1 MMLSGLEPVTIG
13 AVQAAEDG
21 AAPRATFV
29 NIGERTNVTGS
40 KAFARMILNGD
51 FEQAL
56 AVARQQVENGAQVI
70 DINMDEA
77 MLDSQ
82 AAMVRF
88 LNLIASEP
96 DISRVPVMID
106 SSKWSVIEAGLRC
119 VQGKGI
125 VNSISMKEGVD
136 EFKRQARLVRRY
148 GAAAVVM
155 AFDEKGQADTYA
167 RKIEICERAYRIL
180 VDEVGFPPEDI
191 IFDPNIFA
199 IATGIEEHNN
209 YAVDFIEATRWIKQN
224 LPGAKVSGG
233 VSNVSFSF
241 RGNDPV
247 REAIHT
253 VFLYHAIKAGMDMGI
268 VNAGMVG
275 VYDEL
280 EPTLRERVE
289 DVVLNRRPDAG
300 ERLVD
305 VAENA
310 KGAAKDESKK
320 NEWRAL
326 PIRERLAHA
335 LVRGQNEFITQDTE
349 EMWQEI
355 SATGT
360 QETNRY
366 TDAQKQVKT
375 FVKYRLTW
383 FSRGRK
389 PYTGE
394 RSQQGQDSG
403 YRQSQNRPEGNRA
416 GGDGQNYAA
425 QPRGDS
431 ANRQPSNAAGH
442 QAQQTEPE
450 SFRSREHEEFL

>member
-1 MMLSGLEPVTIG
+1 MLLSGLEPISI
-13 AVQAAEDG
+13 DSSSL
-21 AAPRATFV
+21 FV
-29 NIGERTNVTGS
+29 NVGERTNVTGS
-40 KAFARMILNGD
+40 KAFARMILNGEY
-51 FEQAL
+51 EQAL

-77 MLDSQ
+77 MLDSK
-82 AAMVRF
+82 AAMVKF
-88 LNLIASEP
+88 LNLIAGEP
-96 DISRVPVMID
+96 DIARVPVMVD
-106 SSKWSVIEAGLRC
+106 SSKWEVIEAGLRC
-119 VQGKGI
+119 VQGKGV

-136 EFKRQARLVRRY
+136 EFKRQAGLVKRY

-155 AFDEKGQADTYA
+155 AFDEKGQADTYE
-167 RKIEICERAYRIL
+167 RKVEICERAYRIL

-209 YAVDFIEATRWIKQN
+209 YAVDFINATRWIKAN

-280 EPTLRERVE
+280 EPELRERVE

-300 ERLVD
+300 ERLVE

-310 KGAAKDESKK
+310 KGAAKDDSKK

-326 PIRERLAHA
+326 PIRERLSHA
-335 LVRGQNEFITQDTE
+335 LVRGMNEFISEDTE
-349 EMWQEI
+349 EMWRQIEADGGRPLNVIEGPLMDGMNVVGDLFGAGKMFLPQVVKSARVMKKAVAHLIPYIEAAKEEGAKAKGRMGPSRLKGTGLI
-355 SATGT
+355 SAPFLAVSSAVHGF
-360 QETNRY
+360 RRMPGS
-366 TDAQKQVKT
+366 A
-375 FVKYRLTW
+375 
-383 FSRGRK
+383 
-389 PYTGE
+389 PM
-394 RSQQGQDSG
+394 
-403 YRQSQNRPEGNRA
+403 
-416 GGDGQNYAA
+416 
-425 QPRGDS
+425 PRC
-431 ANRQPSNAAGH
+431 
-442 QAQQTEPE
+442 
-450 SFRSREHEEFL
+450 

>member
-1 MMLSGLEPVTIG
+1 MSISAPSSALVSARAALGSPPPMLLSGLEPLVVG
-13 AVQAAEDG
+13 EG
-21 AAPRATFV
+21 SLFV
-29 NIGERTNVTGS
+29 NVGERTNVTGS
-40 KAFARMILNGD
+40 KAFARMILEGRYED
-51 FEQAL
+51 AL
-56 AVARQQVENGAQVI
+56 AVARQQVENGAQIV
-70 DINMDEA
+70 DVNMDEA

-88 LNLIASEP
+88 LNLMATEP
-96 DISRVPVMID
+96 DIARVPVMID

-119 VQGKGI
+119 VQGKSV

-136 EFKRQARLVRRY
+136 EFKRQATLVKRY

-155 AFDEKGQADTYA
+155 AFDEQGQADTYQ
-167 RKIEICERAYRIL
+167 RKIEICERAYRVL

-233 VSNVSFSF
+233 VSNVSSFSF

-253 VFLYHAIKAGMDMGI
+253 VFLYHAISNGMDMGI

-280 EPTLRERVE
+280 EPELRERVE

-320 NEWRAL
+320 NEWRGL
-326 PIRERLAHA
+326 PIRERLSPCAWCA
-335 LVRGQNEFITQDTE
+335 ART
-349 EMWQEI
+349 
-355 SATGT
+355 SSSP
-360 QETNRY
+360 
-366 TDAQKQVKT
+366 KT
-375 FVKYRLTW
+375 PR
-383 FSRGRK
+383 RCGRK
-389 PYTGE
+389 
-394 RSQQGQDSG
+394 S
-403 YRQSQNRPEGNRA
+403 RP
-416 GGDGQNYAA
+416 QVAA
-425 QPRGDS
+425 RCTS
-431 ANRQPSNAAGH
+431 SKAR
-442 QAQQTEPE
+442 
-450 SFRSREHEEFL
+450 

>member
-1 MMLSGLEPVTIG
+1 MLLSGLEPVRIG
-13 AVQAAEDG
+13 EDSL
-21 AAPRATFV
+21 FV
-29 NIGERTNVTGS
+29 NVGERTNVTGS

-51 FEQAL
+51 YEQAL
-56 AVARQQVENGAQVI
+56 AVARQQVDNGAQII

-77 MLDSQ
+77 MLDSK

-88 LNLIASEP
+88 LNLIAGEP
-96 DISRVPVMID
+96 DIARVPVMVD
-106 SSKWSVIEAGLRC
+106 SSKWEVIEAGLQC
-119 VQGKGI
+119 IQGKGV

-136 EFKRQARLVRRY
+136 EFKRQANLVKRY

-155 AFDEKGQADTYA
+155 AFDEQGQADTYE
-167 RKIEICERAYRIL
+167 RKVEICERAYRVL

-209 YAVDFIEATRWIKQN
+209 YAVDFINATRWIKQN

-253 VFLYHAIKAGMDMGI
+253 VFLYHAIQAGMDMGI

-280 EPTLRERVE
+280 EPELRERVE

-300 ERLVD
+300 ERLVE

-310 KGAAKDESKK
+310 KGMAKDDSKK

-326 PIRERLAHA
+326 PIRERLTHA
-335 LVRGQNEFITQDTE
+335 LVRGMNEFITEDTE
-349 EMWQEI
+349 EMWQLIHADGGRPLQRDRGPVDGRHE
-355 SATGT
+355 
-360 QETNRY
+360 
-366 TDAQKQVKT
+366 
-375 FVKYRLTW
+375 
-383 FSRGRK
+383 RGRR
-389 PYTGE
+389 PVWP
-394 RSQQGQDSG
+394 GQDVPAPG
-403 YRQSQNRPEGNRA
+403 GQERA
-416 GGDGQNYAA
+416 RDEAGRGPPAA
-425 QPRGDS
+425 LHRRRKAPRWQ
-431 ANRQPSNAAGH
+431 RRAA
-442 QAQQTEPE
+442 T
-450 SFRSREHEEFL
+450 